1 VVARAAAATLAVVAA
16 VAWGSLHVSPRDF
29 PVLIAIGLFDVAANL
44 ALALALNE
52 GLASIVSVLA
62 SLYPVVTILL
72 AVAILRERP
81 ARSQA
86 LGGAVALTG
95 VGLIASAA

>member
-1 VVARAAAATLAVVAA
+1 MRPRARARSARGGATSRCSSRS
-16 VAWGSLHVSPRDF
+16 GCSTS
-29 PVLIAIGLFDVAANL
+29 AANL

-52 GLASIVSVLA
+52 GYVSLVSVVA

-95 VGLIASAA
+95 VGLIAAAA